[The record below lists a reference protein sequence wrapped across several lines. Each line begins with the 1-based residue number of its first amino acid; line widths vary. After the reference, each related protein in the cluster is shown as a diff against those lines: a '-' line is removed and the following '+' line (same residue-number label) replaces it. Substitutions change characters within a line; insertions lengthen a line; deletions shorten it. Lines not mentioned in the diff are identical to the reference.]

1 MFIVNLKNK
10 DTIMPK
16 NEKILDQINISCVI
30 ATHNRDSFLK
40 EAIKSVTHQTS
51 PPIEI
56 IIVNNI
62 PNKHTKKM
70 VKTITKTSSI
80 PIKYIEHSMM
90 GKGSISKN
98 LGASKCKGEYLA
110 FLDDDD
116 VWEKD
121 YLREMLLLIY
131 KKKSKI
137 TYACTWKIKNNQKT
151 PHKKLKENLKMK
163 DFILSNPGCQV
174 SNLIVDKNLFIGLG
188 GFDDYLIPSNDKDFL
203 MRALYFGY
211 KYHVLKK
218 NLVVQNKHTDAQMT
232 DFNKEFLIGMKKFF
246 KKYEWVASPIIKV
259 KFWIKYWK
267 IYFKVLLSIKK
278 I

>member
-1 MFIVNLKNK
+1 MYKNK
-10 DTIMPK
+10 K
-16 NEKILDQINISCVI
+16 KIDQIDISCVI
-30 ATHNRDSFLK
+30 ATHNRDNFLK
-40 EAIKSVTHQTS
+40 QAIKSAIKQTH

-62 PNKHTKKM
+62 PNKRTKLI
-70 VKTITKTSSI
+70 VKIITKTSSI

-98 LGASKCKGEYLA
+98 LGASKCKSKYIA

-116 VWEKD
+116 IWEKD
-121 YLREMLLLIY
+121 YLREMIFLIS

-137 TYACTWKIKNNQKT
+137 TYAYTWKIRNNKKT
-151 PHKKLKENLKMK
+151 PHKKLKKDLKMK

-188 GFDDYLIPSNDKDFL
+188 GFDDCVIPSNDKDFL

-211 KYHVLKK
+211 EYHVLKK
-218 NLVVQNKHTDAQMT
+218 NLVVQNKHTDEQVT
-232 DFNKEFLIGMKKFF
+232 DFNKEFLIGIKKFYR
-246 KKYEWVASPIIKV
+246 KHEWVASPIIRI

-267 IYFKVLLSIKK
+267 IYLKILFSIKK
-278 I
+278 IGAD